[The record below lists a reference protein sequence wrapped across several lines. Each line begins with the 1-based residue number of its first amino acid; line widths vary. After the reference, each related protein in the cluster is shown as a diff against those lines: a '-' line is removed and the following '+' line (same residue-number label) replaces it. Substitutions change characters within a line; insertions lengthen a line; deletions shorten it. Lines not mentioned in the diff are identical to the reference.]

1 MHRKLAAA
9 LIPCM
14 MALVTVAVHSQQT
27 ASSISASAPIP
38 AQILTARKVFISN
51 AGVDP
56 TALLAFQRE
65 NEPNK
70 PYNRFYAEMKK
81 WGRYE
86 LVGAPGDADL
96 VFEIRFTAPISDCDK
111 TTSYNP
117 GIDLL
122 ILDAK
127 THFILWTFRESVGGA
142 FRKSTWDKNFD
153 QGMNN
158 LIASLK
164 QIRQSTVTPEAS
176 QPGP

>member
-14 MALVTVAVHSQQT
+14 MASVTVAVHSQQT

-51 AGVDP
+51 AGVDAL
-56 TALLAFQRE
+56 ALLAFQRE

-70 PYNRFYAEMKK
+70 LYNRFYEEMKK
-81 WGRYE
+81 WGRYG
-86 LVGAPGDADL
+86 LVGAPADADL

-117 GIDLL
+117 GMDLL

-127 THFILWTFRESVGGA
+127 THFTLWTFREPVQGA
-142 FRKSTWDKNFD
+142 FRKTTWDKNFD
-153 QGMNN
+153 QGMSN
-158 LIASLK
+158 LMASLK
-164 QIRQSTVTPEAS
+164 QLTQSTITQERS
-176 QPGP
+176 QPGS

>member
-1 MHRKLAAA
+1 MV
-9 LIPCM
+9 CM
-14 MALVTVAVHSQQT
+14 IALVTLAVHAQQT
-27 ASSISASAPIP
+27 DSSVSAPIP
-38 AQILTARKVFISN
+38 AQIPSARRVFISN
-51 AGVDP
+51 GGVDP
-56 TALLAFQRE
+56 TALSAFQRE

-127 THFILWTFRESVGGA
+127 THFVLWTFRESVGGA
-142 FRKSTWDKNFD
+142 FRKTTWDKNFD
-153 QGMNN
+153 QGMSN

-164 QIRQSTVTPEAS
+164 QIGQSTVTPQAT